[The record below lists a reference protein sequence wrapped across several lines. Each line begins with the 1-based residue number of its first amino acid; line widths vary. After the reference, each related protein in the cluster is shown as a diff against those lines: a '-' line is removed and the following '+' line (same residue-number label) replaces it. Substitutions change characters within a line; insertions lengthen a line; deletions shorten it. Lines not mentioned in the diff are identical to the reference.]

1 MATYTSIAHNFTPPT
16 ATTVSSQGA
25 GAMVLIKSITASSDS
40 TISFVNGSSD
50 VVLDSTYKT
59 YIFKYISI
67 HPSASNP
74 EFQVSFRD
82 GGSSYDATKQTTYFN
97 SYQNEDHGVDS
108 NVAVGYNSNQDL
120 NQDTG
125 FQTIIED
132 LGNDNDQ
139 TGSGELYLFNPS
151 STTFIK
157 HFFGRSANAHGSDYA
172 QDIYYGGY
180 CNVTAAIDAV
190 QFKFSS
196 GNIDSGVIKLY
207 GIA

>member
-16 ATTVSSQGA
+16 ATTTSQVGA

-50 VVLDSTYKT
+50 VVLDGTYKT
-59 YIFKYISI
+59 YVFEYISI

-74 EFQVSFRD
+74 EFQVGFRD
-82 GGSSYDATKQTTYFN
+82 GSSAYDATKTGTYFN
-97 SYQNEDHGVDS
+97 TYQNEDHGVDS
-108 NVAVGYNSNQDL
+108 NVAVGYNSNQDSI
-120 NQDTG
+120 QTTD

-139 TGSGELYLFNPS
+139 AGSGVLYLFNPS
-151 STTFIK
+151 NTTFAK
-157 HFFGRSANAHGSDYA
+157 HYIGRSANAHGSDYT
-172 QDIYYGGY
+172 QDIHYAGY

-196 GNIDSGVIKLY
+196 GNIDSGVIKMY

>member
-16 ATTVSSQGA
+16 ATSVSSQGA

-157 HFFGRSANAHGSDYA
+157 HFFGIRM
-172 QDIYYGGY
+172 IY
-180 CNVTAAIDAV
+180 
-190 QFKFSS
+190 
-196 GNIDSGVIKLY
+196 
-207 GIA
+207 

>member
-16 ATTVSSQGA
+16 ATSVSSQGA

-157 HFFGRSANAHGSDYA
+157 HFFGW
-172 QDIYYGGY
+172 IF
-180 CNVTAAIDAV
+180 
-190 QFKFSS
+190 FKNFRFLK
-196 GNIDSGVIKLY
+196 NIKTINHFITIFYLGKNCKSK
-207 GIA
+207 